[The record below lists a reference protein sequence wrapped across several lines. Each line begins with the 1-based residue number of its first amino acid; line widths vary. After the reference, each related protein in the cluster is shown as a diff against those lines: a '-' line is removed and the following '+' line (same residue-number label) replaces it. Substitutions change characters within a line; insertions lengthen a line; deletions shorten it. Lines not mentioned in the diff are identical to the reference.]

1 MSIVVGAQQ
10 VITSWTLA
18 GQYQRVMDKSEL
30 SASVT
35 ELTHQLALER
45 DLAVHYVAAGRT
57 PEREEPLRAQF
68 GRVDSAAEA
77 FREKA
82 ATITPAYGESAS
94 TLTRQM
100 LSRLPEIAATRS
112 TVLGSALLALPT
124 VTKYSQIIAVLAQF
138 HDEIGKGG
146 DQEVLAGD
154 VAALSALSKAYNA
167 ASEQR
172 GLLTGAAA
180 AGRFQS
186 GELDRFIAA
195 RARQESEVSVFKS
208 VATPDQ
214 RQLYDDTVTGALVDR
229 AEAIRLRALAQATD
243 GNRIDIEAER
253 QDDADHWFEASSGSV
268 NGIWTMQRRLGEEIN
283 VHSRTMK
290 DAARQDALLA
300 AAYSLL
306 LLLAVLVVTAI
317 MARSL
322 VSPLRRLRT
331 EALHIA
337 GARLPETVRLL
348 RERGDGTGLVPAP
361 IGVDSRDEIGEV
373 ARAFDEVHREAIR
386 LAGEESRL
394 RANVNAMFVN
404 LSRRSQTLVQ
414 RQLQIIDGLGQGERD
429 ERRLAGL
436 FTLDHL
442 ATRMRRNND
451 NLLVLA
457 GQDAPRR
464 WNEPVGLADVVR
476 AALSEVEGAER
487 VAVKLAGGVAVSGQ
501 AVNDIV
507 HLLAE
512 LIENALAFSPYE
524 TRVTVSTGTMESGG
538 LMLSIDDTGIGMTRD
553 ELEQANARLARA
565 PTVDVSVSR
574 RMGLFVVA
582 RLAQRHGVRVRLR
595 SHAAGLTAIV
605 FLPGSLLHYH
615 LGPAQPTPAAF
626 PSSPDRPSGFFT
638 PPPAPRGAGPGY
650 FGTPAAQHVAP
661 GAEPE
666 PYSTPAVANWPSFAT
681 DPSDTAAPRDLAPPP
696 VWPGPPGPY
705 GPAPPP
711 RSPAF
716 YPPQAG
722 PPARGADDYL
732 PIFAAVESAW
742 FDRDRSDVW
751 SSPQADAGWSAAQAA
766 ASPVDDG
773 ATPSGLPKRVPR
785 ANLVPGTAD
794 SASTPKGVAPIP
806 RISPDRVRNRLA
818 GFQQGVRAARDD
830 LSTGNP
836 TPPGPWRTPPG
847 QGA

>member
-1 MSIVVGAQQ
+1 M
-10 VITSWTLA
+10 
-18 GQYQRVMDKSEL
+18 
-30 SASVT
+30 
-35 ELTHQLALER
+35 
-45 DLAVHYVAAGRT
+45 
-57 PEREEPLRAQF
+57 
-68 GRVDSAAEA
+68 
-77 FREKA
+77 
-82 ATITPAYGESAS
+82 
-94 TLTRQM
+94 
-100 LSRLPEIAATRS
+100 
-112 TVLGSALLALPT
+112 
-124 VTKYSQIIAVLAQF
+124 
-138 HDEIGKGG
+138 
-146 DQEVLAGD
+146 
-154 VAALSALSKAYNA
+154 
-167 ASEQR
+167 
-172 GLLTGAAA
+172 
-180 AGRFQS
+180 
-186 GELDRFIAA
+186 
-195 RARQESEVSVFKS
+195 
-208 VATPDQ
+208 
-214 RQLYDDTVTGALVDR
+214 
-229 AEAIRLRALAQATD
+229 
-243 GNRIDIEAER
+243 
-253 QDDADHWFEASSGSV
+253 
-268 NGIWTMQRRLGEEIN
+268 
-283 VHSRTMK
+283 
-290 DAARQDALLA
+290 
-300 AAYSLL
+300 
-306 LLLAVLVVTAI
+306 
-317 MARSL
+317 
-322 VSPLRRLRT
+322 
-331 EALHIA
+331 
-337 GARLPETVRLL
+337 
-348 RERGDGTGLVPAP
+348 PAP

-414 RQLQIIDGLGQGERD
+414 RQFQIIGGLGQGERD

-487 VAVKLAGGVAVSGQ
+487 VAVRLADGVAVSGQ

-524 TRVTVSTGTMESGG
+524 TRVTVSTGTAESGG

-582 RLAQRHGVRVRLR
+582 RLARRHGVRVRLR

-605 FLPGSLLHYH
+605 LLPGSLLHSH
-615 LGPAQPTPAAF
+615 LGPGHPTPPLPTSAFF
-626 PSSPDRPSGFFT
+626 PSSPARPSGFFS
-638 PPPAPRGAGPGY
+638 PPPAFSSTSP
-650 FGTPAAQHVAP
+650 PAPWTTH
-661 GAEPE
+661 
-666 PYSTPAVANWPSFAT
+666 
-681 DPSDTAAPRDLAPPP
+681 
-696 VWPGPPGPY
+696 PPGPHT
-705 GPAPPP
+705 PPG
-711 RSPAF
+711 SPGF
-716 YPPQAG
+716 DPLRAG

-742 FDRDRSDVW
+742 FDRNRSDVW

-818 GFQQGVRAARDD
+818 GFQRGVRAARDD
-830 LSTGNP
+830 LSTGGTP
-836 TPPGPWRTPPG
+836 PPGPWRTPPVE
-847 QGA
+847 GA

>member
-1 MSIVVGAQQ
+1 MTSLLCWGRFDVSHPFQAVRWFVRLALPAWRVLKLPFISGYASGADAGVYVGQRVEPVSNRSPADVHRPHPPSPSRPHGRNGEKGRRKFRFRDWRVRSRLIALIVIPTGVSIVVGAQQ
-10 VITSWTLA
+10 VITSWNLA
-18 GQYQRVMDKSEL
+18 SQYQRVMDKSEL

-57 PEREEPLRAQF
+57 PEREEPLRTQF
-68 GRVDSAAEA
+68 GPVDAAAED
-77 FREKA
+77 FRDKA
-82 ATITPAYGESAS
+82 AAITPAYGESAS
-94 TLTRQM
+94 ALTRQL
-100 LSRLPEIAATRS
+100 LSRLPEIAATRN
-112 TVLGSALLALPT
+112 TVLGSELLALPT

-138 HDEIGKGG
+138 HDQIGKGG
-146 DQEVLAGD
+146 DQEELAGD
-154 VAALSALSKAYNA
+154 VAALSALSKAYDA

-172 GLLTGAAA
+172 GLLAAAAA

-195 RARQESEVSVFKS
+195 RARQESEVTVFRA
-208 VATPDQ
+208 VATPEQ
-214 RQLYDDTVTGALVDR
+214 RQLYDDTVTGTLVDR
-229 AEAIRLRALAQATD
+229 AEVIRLRALAQAAEGD
-243 GNRIDIEAER
+243 RIDIEPER

-268 NGIWTMQRRLGEEIN
+268 NGIWTMQRRIGEEIN
-283 VHSRTMK
+283 VQSRTLK
-290 DAARQDALLA
+290 DAARQEALLA

-306 LLLAVLVVTAI
+306 LLLAVLIITAI

-348 RERGDGTGLVPAP
+348 RERGDQAGLVPPP

-404 LSRRSQTLVQ
+404 LSRRSQTMVQ
-414 RQLQIIDGLGQGERD
+414 RQIQIIDGLEQGEQD

-436 FTLDHL
+436 FSLDHL
-442 ATRMRRNND
+442 ATRMRRNNE

-464 WNEPVGLADVVR
+464 YNEPVGLADVVR
-476 AALSEVEGAER
+476 AALSEVEGYER
-487 VAVKLAGGVAVSGQ
+487 VVAKLAEGVAVSGQ

-524 TRVTVSTGTMESGG
+524 TRVTVATGTMESGG
-538 LMLSIDDTGIGMTRD
+538 LVLTVDDTGIGMTQD

-582 RLAQRHGVRVRLR
+582 RLAQRHGVRVELR
-595 SHAAGLTAIV
+595 SHKAGLTAIV
-605 FLPGSLLHYH
+605 LLPGSLLHPH
-615 LGPAQPTPAAF
+615 L
-626 PSSPDRPSGFFT
+626 
-638 PPPAPRGAGPGY
+638 
-650 FGTPAAQHVAP
+650 
-661 GAEPE
+661 
-666 PYSTPAVANWPSFAT
+666 
-681 DPSDTAAPRDLAPPP
+681 
-696 VWPGPPGPY
+696 
-705 GPAPPP
+705 
-711 RSPAF
+711 
-716 YPPQAG
+716 
-722 PPARGADDYL
+722 
-732 PIFAAVESAW
+732 
-742 FDRDRSDVW
+742 
-751 SSPQADAGWSAAQAA
+751 
-766 ASPVDDG
+766 
-773 ATPSGLPKRVPR
+773 
-785 ANLVPGTAD
+785 
-794 SASTPKGVAPIP
+794 
-806 RISPDRVRNRLA
+806 
-818 GFQQGVRAARDD
+818 
-830 LSTGNP
+830 
-836 TPPGPWRTPPG
+836 
-847 QGA
+847 